1 MIKKEEKAKENV
13 EETRK
18 WKERSKLGRSCCVI
32 LRVPGERE
40 PKEREGKETI
50 EYTSKVRDSPR

>member
-18 WKERSKLGRSCCVI
+18 WKEREAWQKLLCNFEGSR
-32 LRVPGERE
+32 
-40 PKEREGKETI
+40 REGTEGKGRKKRKEKTPA
-50 EYTSKVRDSPR
+50 R

>member
-18 WKERSKLGRSCCVI
+18 WKEKKEAWQKLLCNFEGSR
-32 LRVPGERE
+32 
-40 PKEREGKETI
+40 REGTEGKGRKKRKEKTPA
-50 EYTSKVRDSPR
+50 R

>member
-1 MIKKEEKAKENV
+1 M

-18 WKERSKLGRSCCVI
+18 WKERRKLGRSCCVI

-40 PKEREGKETI
+40 PKERKGKEKEKI